1 MDRIKSFKSIAYILS
16 GSLLYLYNG
25 VSGGWTSGLAAIFG
39 FVIFI
44 IGLDM
49 LRSGL
54 DQPGQSGAG
63 LMRIAAII
71 GAIAS
76 LIDLIPLLGWLSG
89 MGFIA
94 AFAILL
100 IGLLRLRNSATIGSA
115 GSEGATR
122 LAIAMAISIVAAVIS
137 ILPFLGNIM
146 ASFFALASMLL
157 SFTGWLKIQDGI
169 LETSVEPA
177 EV

>member
-1 MDRIKSFKSIAYILS
+1 MERIKSFKSIAYILS

-54 DQPGQSGAG
+54 DQPGQSGTN

-76 LIDLIPLLGWLSG
+76 LFDLVPLMGWLSG
-89 MGFIA
+89 IGFIA
-94 AFAILL
+94 SFIILL
-100 IGLLRLRNSATIGSA
+100 LGLLRLKNSAAIGLA
-115 GSEGATR
+115 GRNGATR
-122 LAIAMAISIVAAVIS
+122 LAIAMAVSIIAAIIS
-137 ILPFLGNIM
+137 ILPFLGNFV
-146 ASFFALASMLL
+146 ASFFALAAMLL
-157 SFTGWLKIQDGI
+157 SFTGWLKIQEGI
-169 LETSVEPA
+169 IETNLKTSI
-177 EV
+177 